1 MSDSRP
7 IVSADNNNEG
17 RVVIDWSQVSED
29 AIKYDTDDEEETMRA
44 KAKERKRRK
53 AAEQARRE
61 EQARLEAERV
71 ARERA
76 EAERAERERAET
88 ERAEREAEEK
98 RVCEEEER
106 REAERRRKAEA
117 GKGSEAG
124 AGGSEA
130 GGEVKKVVMD
140 PGCTRY
146 TRANTVCEFLVDGNK
161 KRVACIRCNQ
171 SKGKCRWPRDG
182 KDAEAGPKAVKGKK
196 RKVDEENTE
205 AGPSNQK
212 RARMS
217 ARPTEVLDLDEFE
230 AGGSGMKEVGA
241 ARYSG
246 LENKLER
253 LIEAAGLIANNLAS
267 LFELHETAVENS
279 GRIADALE
287 SILDES
293 YGFGMTVSPSDSGSS
308 ELDSD
313 ELREEAEWLKAHG
326 EDEEEESEGEDES
339 MAEAE

>member
-7 IVSADNNNEG
+7 ISVTGNNDES
-17 RVVIDWSQVSED
+17 RVVVDWTQVPDD
-29 AIKYDTDDEEETMRA
+29 AIRYDTDDEEEVMKA
-44 KAKERKRRK
+44 KSKERKRRK

-71 ARERA
+71 AREQA
-76 EAERAERERAET
+76 EAERIA
-88 ERAEREAEEK
+88 REAEEQ
-98 RVCEEEER
+98 RAREEEER
-106 REAERRRKAEA
+106 CRAEEEKEAERKRKAEA
-117 GKGSEAG
+117 DKGD
-124 AGGSEA
+124 EA

-140 PGCTRY
+140 PGCTRCA
-146 TRANTVCEFLVDGNK
+146 RANTVCEFVVDGNK
-161 KRVACIRCNQ
+161 KRVACVRCNL
-171 SKGKCRWPRDG
+171 SKGKCRWPGDG
-182 KDAEAGPKAVKGKK
+182 KDAEAGPKAGRTDKGKK
-196 RKVDEENTE
+196 RKAEEENAE

-212 RARMS
+212 QARTS
-217 ARPTEVLDLDEFE
+217 ARPTEVLDLDEPE
-230 AGGSGMKEVGA
+230 AGGSVTKEAGA

-246 LENKLER
+246 LEDKLER

-293 YGFGMTVSPSDSGSS
+293 YGFGMAVSPSDSGSS

-326 EDEEEESEGEDES
+326 EDEEEESEGEDKS